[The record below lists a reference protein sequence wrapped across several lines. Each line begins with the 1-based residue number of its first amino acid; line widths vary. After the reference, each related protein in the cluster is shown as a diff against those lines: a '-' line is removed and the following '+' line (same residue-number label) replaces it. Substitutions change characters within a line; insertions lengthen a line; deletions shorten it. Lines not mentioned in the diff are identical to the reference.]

1 MRDIC
6 LFSSLVLWH
15 FCSVRD
21 GGGILGCGSQASHP
35 SHSHC
40 IPSICPIMP
49 TSAMRASHCRPYI
62 TSHRPECPA
71 SPSPIPGPWV
81 VMANICS
88 TLGVGVQG
96 RQRFGP
102 RSLVLRST
110 NPTSVPPTRNLTTL
124 FGLLHHFPS
133 WMGVRVCLEM
143 TLDTS
148 AFFFFFYFSGCL
160 LGLTP
165 SHVELEAATLGVNVL
180 ASV

>member
-1 MRDIC
+1 MGDIC

-40 IPSICPIMP
+40 IPSSCPIMP

-62 TSHRPECPA
+62 TSHCPECPA
-71 SPSPIPGPWV
+71 SPSPIPDPWV
-81 VMANICS
+81 DMANTCS

-96 RQRFGP
+96 RQIWASVSSPTFHESNQCASHKEP
-102 RSLVLRST
+102 YNLVWFTPSLPILDGSLC
-110 NPTSVPPTRNLTTL
+110 VPGDDPGHL
-124 FGLLHHFPS
+124 
-133 WMGVRVCLEM
+133 C
-143 TLDTS
+143 
-148 AFFFFFYFSGCL
+148 FFFYFSGCL

-165 SHVELEAATLGVNVL
+165 SRVELEAAELGVNVT